1 MLVGLLII
9 STIII
14 TTLFYLSINKF
25 YYKRITSKEEQINN
39 IISLTK
45 S

>member
-1 MLVGLLII
+1 MLLGLLII

-14 TTLFYLSINKF
+14 TLFYLSINKF